1 MKRFLSFRML
11 ASIGAAMLA
20 LSIAT
25 PSIQS
30 QGPADAETDLVA
42 RSNGFAEEFCNQNS
56 AFSQENVTNSP
67 NSPQIPH
74 EMVTPDPDDPTTQ
87 VDQCSFAAAAA
98 EFGAIEDEAEGL
110 GPIFNND
117 GCGTCHFTPALGGSS
132 QITEKRAGFFD
143 GLKFFDH
150 PGGSLIQDRSLD
162 PAQQEVVT
170 DPRTNVF
177 AFRSSLN
184 VAGDGFVEA
193 IGNSTLQGI
202 ANGQPLAIRGQVVNV
217 DVAEKPGTR
226 RIGRFGWKGQ
236 QASLVSFA
244 ADAYVNEMG
253 ITSPLQRD
261 ENTSNGNRVGARDT
275 VPAGHPDDPAFTDN
289 DGVDVELFALFMR
302 SLPAP
307 ARDAK
312 RAATAAAQAGSTIF
326 DSIGCDNCHVR
337 SITTVAPGTLINGGA
352 LRVGNEL
359 GNKRIRPFSDFLLH
373 DVATGDGIVQN
384 GGPDSRNKLRTPPLW
399 GLRLRGRF
407 MHDGQ
412 SLTLTDAIRRHGNQ
426 GDFARD
432 AFNALSNTSK
442 NNLLAFLN
450 SL

>member
-1 MKRFLSFRML
+1 MKRFLSFRVL
-11 ASIGAAMLA
+11 ASIGAAMLG
-20 LSIAT
+20 LSITA

-30 QGPADAETDLVA
+30 QGPAEADTDVVA
-42 RSNGFAEEFCNQNS
+42 RSNGFAQEFCGSGPFRQD
-56 AFSQENVTNSP
+56 AVTNSP
-67 NSPQIPH
+67 NSPRIP
-74 EMVTPDPDDPTTQ
+74 PDE
-87 VDQCSFAAAAA
+87 CSFAAGAE
-98 EFGAIEDEAEGL
+98 EFGGIEGEADGL

-132 QITEKRAGFFD
+132 QVTEKRAGFFD
-143 GLKFFDH
+143 GFRFLDH

-184 VAGDGFVEA
+184 VAGDGYVEA
-193 IGNSTLQGI
+193 ISNTTLQNI
-202 ANGQPLAIRGQVVNV
+202 ANAQPASIRGQVVNV
-217 DVAEKPGTR
+217 AVFEQPGQNR
-226 RIGRFGWKGQ
+226 VGRFGWKAQ
-236 QASLVSFA
+236 QASMVSFA

-253 ITSPLQRD
+253 ITSPLQPN

-275 VPAGHPDDPAFTDN
+275 VPPGHPDDPNFQDN

-307 ARDAK
+307 ARDAR

-326 DSIGCDNCHVR
+326 DNIGCDNCHVR
-337 SITTVAPGTLINGGA
+337 SIVTVTPGTLVNGGA
-352 LRVGNEL
+352 LRVGNAL

-373 DVATGDGIVQN
+373 DVDTGDGIVQN
-384 GGPDSRNKLRTPPLW
+384 GGANSRNRLRTPPLW
-399 GLRLRGRF
+399 GLRFRGRF

-412 SLTLTDAIRRHGNQ
+412 SITLTDAIRRHGNQ
-426 GDFARD
+426 ADFARD
-432 AFNALSNTSK
+432 GFNALGQTSK

>member
-1 MKRFLSFRML
+1 MKRAVSFRVL
-11 ASIGAAMLA
+11 ASCGVVMLA
-20 LSIAT
+20 LAITAPRT
-25 PSIQS
+25 QS
-30 QGPADAETDLVA
+30 QAGVTDAPTGLTA
-42 RSNGFAEEFCNQNS
+42 TSNGFAEEFCGSGQ
-56 AFSQENVTNSP
+56 FRQELVTNSP
-67 NSPQIPH
+67 NSPRIPR
-74 EMVTPDPDDPTTQ
+74 TPSEQDPSVST
-87 VDQCSFAAAAA
+87 CSFAAASG
-98 EFGAIEDEAEGL
+98 EFGAIEGESDGL
-110 GPIFNND
+110 GPVFNND
-117 GCGTCHFTPALGGSS
+117 GCGTCHNNPDMGGAS

-143 GLKFFDH
+143 GSTFFDH

-193 IGNSTLQGI
+193 IANSTLQSI
-202 ANGQPLAIRGQVVNV
+202 RDNQPFSLRGQLASVPVL
-217 DVAEKPGTR
+217 ELPGQNR
-226 RIGRFGWKGQ
+226 FGRFGWKGQ
-236 QASLVSFA
+236 QASLVSFS

-261 ENTSNGNRVGARDT
+261 ENTSNGVRVGARDT
-275 VPAGHPDDPAFTDN
+275 VPPGHPDDPAFPDN

-307 ARDAK
+307 ARDAR
-312 RAATAAAQAGSTIF
+312 RAATTAAQVGSNIF
-326 DSIGCDNCHVR
+326 DNIGCDNCHVR
-337 SITTVAPGTLINGGA
+337 SIVTSDPGTLINGGA
-352 LRVGNEL
+352 LRVGNAL

-384 GGPDSRNKLRTPPLW
+384 GGAASRNKLRTPPLW

-407 MHDGQ
+407 LHDGQ
-412 SLTLTDAIRRHGNQ
+412 SLTLTDVIRRHTNQ
-426 GDFARD
+426 AEAASD
-432 AFNALSNTSK
+432 AFNFLSNTNK